1 MVASLDDE
9 DAARVLAGEAEGLA
23 VDNESNKFPLLMNV
37 ASSTVRFPE
46 K

>member
-1 MVASLDDE
+1 MASLDDE
-9 DAARVLAGEAEGLA
+9 DAARVLAGEEGELA
-23 VDNESNKFPLLMNV
+23 VDNEPKRFPLLINV